1 VAEYV
6 PFGVF
11 FTATLNSCGA
21 SGMVSWS
28 KFQFPFVYAPFL
40 TPDQREDILAEHTV
54 SETVIMLTASSSAE
68 ERTYGMNNF
77 GPFQGGVSYFAYALV
92 KVLERHNGLIT
103 HSQLIEHISDY

>member
-11 FTATLNSCGA
+11 FTAALNSCVA

-54 SETVIMLTASSSAE
+54 SETVIMSAE
-68 ERTYGMNNF
+68 ERTYGVNNF
-77 GPFQGGVSYFAYALV
+77 EPFQGGVSYFAYALV